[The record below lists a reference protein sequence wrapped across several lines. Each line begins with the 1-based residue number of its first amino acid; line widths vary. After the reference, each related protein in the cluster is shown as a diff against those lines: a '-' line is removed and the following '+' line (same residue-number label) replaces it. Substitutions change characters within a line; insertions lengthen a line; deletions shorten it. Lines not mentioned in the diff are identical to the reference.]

1 MAQNALISVL
11 LFNNIDAFHPV
22 RIYLEGGP
30 LHCDVRVQM
39 TTFGGQAQDRLMQDY
54 IGAEKEWVYKDGR
67 TWVPIP
73 YSPCLFWVFPS
84 RGYPPK
90 AKDFALC
97 SMQKIK
103 APQ

>member
-1 MAQNALISVL
+1 
-11 LFNNIDAFHPV
+11 
-22 RIYLEGGP
+22 
-30 LHCDVRVQM
+30 
-39 TTFGGQAQDRLMQDY
+39 MQDY

-67 TWVPIP
+67 TWAPIP

-103 APQ
+103 APQQAVMEIPEPMRRAAACGVCTDI